1 MDKTF
6 LSLAEVKAALI
17 AEDVEGF
24 INLGAPNNEYDREAE
39 AITSALS
46 ALSKEQF
53 TEANIITTIA
63 FVWAKAFNRSR
74 DEIAMRMPAFQH
86 IAEKLLLE

>member
-1 MDKTF
+1 MKISSTH
-6 LSLAEVKAALI
+6 VKAALI

-46 ALSKEQF
+46 SLS
-53 TEANIITTIA
+53 
-63 FVWAKAFNRSR
+63 
-74 DEIAMRMPAFQH
+74 
-86 IAEKLLLE
+86 KLLLFGQKLLIVRRMKLPCACRLFSILRKNF

>member
-1 MDKTF
+1 MKISSTH
-6 LSLAEVKAALI
+6 VKAALI

-46 ALSKEQF
+46 SLSKEQF
-53 TEANIITTIA
+53 TEANIVTTIA
-63 FVWAKAFNRSR
+63 FIWAKAFNRSQ

-86 IAEKLLLE
+86 IAKKLLVSL